1 MGQESWTDFCLY
13 YSVKSPEKKHDFCML
28 CPWYGIDAQGKLMEA
43 VTSEKPCT
51 LLEEGSDIRT
61 VDQEGELQAK

>member
-1 MGQESWTDFCLY
+1 
-13 YSVKSPEKKHDFCML
+13 ML

-61 VDQEGELQAK
+61 VDQEGELQAKWKNMIERILYSCYDAVI

>member
-1 MGQESWTDFCLY
+1 M
-13 YSVKSPEKKHDFCML
+13 KSPEQKHDFCML

>member
-1 MGQESWTDFCLY
+1 
-13 YSVKSPEKKHDFCML
+13 ML